1 MEMKVEGE
9 GVDSYEEI
17 MLIYRAALQQIGTK
31 LEILNEEFQHVHKYN
46 PIEHIKSR
54 LKTPE
59 SISKKLRRHGYEVT
73 LQNMVRYCNDIA
85 GIRVI
90 GDFTSDI
97 YKIADMISNQ
107 SDIRVLAIKDYL
119 QNPKPSGYKSYHMIV
134 TVPVYLSDRIVDTK
148 VEIQIRTIAMD
159 FWASLEHKIQY
170 KFPGEVPEGIA
181 KELRECAD
189 MVSELDEKMLTLN
202 NEIQEISEEEGF
214 L

>member
-90 GDFTSDI
+90 CDFTSDI
-97 YKIADMISNQ
+97 YKI
-107 SDIRVLAIKDYL
+107 
-119 QNPKPSGYKSYHMIV
+119 
-134 TVPVYLSDRIVDTK
+134 
-148 VEIQIRTIAMD
+148 
-159 FWASLEHKIQY
+159 
-170 KFPGEVPEGIA
+170 
-181 KELRECAD
+181 AD